1 VWGDA
6 VWRGVAESTE
16 EGLGIAARSFS
27 RGPRCGRRLVVSA
40 CLLLIGA
47 VIGGLPAYVWPQIVL
62 PQHADAILIVGG
74 EGNSRYLVGLDL
86 ALDGWAAN
94 LVVSNP
100 RDARIAGARTIA
112 PPLRPDSS
120 CTALSPIRG
129 PRRAKDGSFAIGG
142 ATRLAEGHRR
152 HVPAAHFPRP
162 VRS

>member
-62 PQHADAILIVGG
+62 PQHA
-74 EGNSRYLVGLDL
+74 DL